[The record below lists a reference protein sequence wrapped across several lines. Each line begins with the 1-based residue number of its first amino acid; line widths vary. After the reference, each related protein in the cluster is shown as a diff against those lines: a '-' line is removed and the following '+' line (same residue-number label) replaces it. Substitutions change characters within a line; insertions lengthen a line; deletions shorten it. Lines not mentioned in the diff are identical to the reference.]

1 MPVKGRKKT
10 QEYLNCALY
19 KCIETDLKN
28 QLIRQGAD
36 TAYTIDLIHD
46 YMEFWVTKCL
56 LEDDIRTRGV
66 TILYNNGGG
75 QKGRKKNDS
84 VELKIKVTQ
93 QMTTILD
100 KLSIKTSTLLPTNAV
115 SSSPNSD
122 DSGEVDDG
130 P

>member
-10 QEYLNCALY
+10 QEYLACKLY
-19 KCIETDLKN
+19 QLIENDLQN

-36 TAYTIDLIHD
+36 SPYAIDLVHD

-56 LEDDIRTRGV
+56 LEDDVRSRGV
-66 TILYNNGGG
+66 MVTYNNGGG
-75 QKGRKKNDS
+75 QKGKKKNDS

-93 QMTTILD
+93 QMTAILE
-100 KLSIKTSTLLPTNAV
+100 KLNIKTITSLPNDRDKT
-115 SSSPNSD
+115 PDSD
-122 DSGEVDDG
+122 GAEDDG

>member
-10 QEYLNCALY
+10 QEYLSSFLYEEIRKDLLNQLVRIGADIALY
-19 KCIETDLKN
+19 TDLV
-28 QLIRQGAD
+28 R
-36 TAYTIDLIHD
+36 D

-66 TILYNNGGG
+66 TVLYNNGGG

-84 VELKIKVTQ
+84 VELKIKVTM
-93 QMTTILD
+93 QMLKILD
-100 KLSIKTSTLLPTNAV
+100 DLGIKAMNTMPMQ
-115 SSSPNSD
+115 SSESPPR
-122 DSGEVDDG
+122 DSGDDDDG

>member
-10 QEYLNCALY
+10 QEYLNCKLYAL
-19 KCIETDLKN
+19 IENDLQN
-28 QLIRQGAD
+28 QLIRMGSENPYAV
-36 TAYTIDLIHD
+36 DLIHD

-66 TILYNNGGG
+66 MVTYNNGGG
-75 QKGRKKNDS
+75 QKGKKKNDS

-93 QMTTILD
+93 QMTAILD
-100 KLSIKTSTLLPTNAV
+100 KLNIKTILMVPTTGAN
-115 SSSPNSD
+115 NDGNGED
-122 DSGEVDDG
+122 DEG

>member
-10 QEYLNCALY
+10 QEYLSCELYAL
-19 KCIETDLKN
+19 IENDLQN
-28 QLIRQGAD
+28 QLIRMGSESPYAL
-36 TAYTIDLIHD
+36 DLVHD

-66 TILYNNGGG
+66 MVIYNNGGG

-93 QMTTILD
+93 QMTAILD
-100 KLSIKTSTLLPTNAV
+100 KLNIKTISAVPNDNAGH
-115 SSSPNSD
+115 SNGNGED
-122 DSGEVDDG
+122 DEG